1 MAKLLS
7 NLMVVVGAET
17 GNFDKAVKG
26 IERSL
31 KRTSREL
38 ESLGRSMS
46 MAITAPLLAAGGAAV
61 KFGVDA
67 VETENLFTVSLGK
80 MAKAGEAWAADLS
93 KSLGLN
99 RYELMQ
105 NMGMINQMFRS
116 MGFAEEGAYAM
127 ATGLTK
133 LSQDMASFY
142 NLNPEEAFQ
151 KLQAGITGEA
161 EPLKRLGILIDETT
175 IKTYAYKNGIAK
187 TGEEL
192 TQGQKVLARYGAIME
207 QTKNAQGDLAR
218 TMDSPANQM
227 RQLKARTEELMTSLG
242 QMLIPAVQG
251 VVKRL
256 TDMVKGFQELDPQ
269 VQKNI
274 LLFAG
279 LAAAI
284 APAIFML
291 SKLTQAVLLLTSV
304 GALPAL
310 IALAGRVTFA
320 FQALAGGAATLGQA
334 MAFVAG
340 PIGWVTVALAALA
353 GGYLYYNKVQSD
365 ARNEEE
371 QHQKTIIDLANRYK
385 DLEDQLVKNEKG
397 TMEYMQAVDGIQRLK
412 DEMKKTAPEMLQ
424 MFDEEGNRVEI
435 LTGKLYKAADAFR
448 DLYKASKYK
457 EISDLYTKQMALEG
471 KKSDLQKQGYIEPTS
486 QYGPYRQG
494 QANMVNQQNKLW
506 ASQEPALA
514 EAMANNNDKQI
525 KDLNSQIDELQKQRD
540 KIAAD
545 ISKVVYGDKPEKTSS
560 KTPTVPTTAP
570 GGGTKKKV
578 DEAAEALKAY
588 NDEMRR
594 LSELSREAKSNHD
607 INTLAL
613 EGQGKEQARHTEFM
627 RYNRLELQLKDLRI
641 SKIIAQINTLT
652 DAEKLNTAVGAEL
665 RAALAAENFER
676 MQLNKTIEMQGSL
689 LGMLTAE
696 LDKNVA
702 SIAEWIK
709 GVTNM
714 SAAESVRLAKMA
726 STGEDVSK
734 VIGLSTKPM
743 TAAEQSE
750 WNRNI
755 DSGRSDMNN
764 PLASGPAANTTNV
777 TINATS
783 NDPGSIARAT
793 TRALETVALVGA

>member
-61 KFGVDA
+61 KFAVDA

-80 MAKAGEAWAADLS
+80 MAKAGESWAADLS

-142 NLNPEEAFQ
+142 NLRPDEAFQ

-161 EPLKRLGILIDETT
+161 EPLKRLGILIDENT

-187 TGEEL
+187 VGEEL

-227 RQLKARTEELMTSLG
+227 RQLKSRTEELMTSLG
-242 QMLIPAVQG
+242 KMLIPTVQS

-256 TDMVKGFQELDPQ
+256 TELVKGFSDLDTQ
-269 VQKNI
+269 TQKNI
-274 LLFAG
+274 LVFAG
-279 LAAAI
+279 VAAAI
-284 APAIFML
+284 GPVLLML

-304 GALPAL
+304 GFLPAL

-320 FQALAGGAATLGQA
+320 FQAMAGGAATFGQA
-334 MAFVAG
+334 LGFIAG
-340 PIGWVTVALAALA
+340 PIGWVVTGLAALA
-353 GGYLYYNKVQSD
+353 AGYIYYNKVQAD
-365 ARNEEE
+365 ARAEEE

-385 DLEDQLVKNEKG
+385 DLEDQLVKNKKG
-397 TMEYMQAVDGIQRLK
+397 TVEYQTAIDGIQRLK
-412 DEMKKTAPEMLQ
+412 EEMKKTAPDMLQ
-424 MFDEEGNRVEI
+424 MFDEEGERVEI
-435 LTGKLYKAADAFR
+435 LTGKLNNAAEAYR
-448 DLYKASKYK
+448 ELYKASRYK
-457 EISDLYTKQMALEG
+457 EISDLYRQQQALESR
-471 KKSDLQKQGYIEPTS
+471 KKDLEKQGYIEPTS

-494 QANMVNQQNKLW
+494 QANMINEQNKLW
-506 ASQEPALA
+506 AANNPGLSSAMA
-514 EAMANNNDKQI
+514 EANKKNIAALDADI
-525 KDLNSQIDELQKQRD
+525 KKIQEQRD
-540 KIAAD
+540 KIANEVA
-545 ISKVVYGDKPEKTSS
+545 KVLYGDDSGKSTATPPV
-560 KTPTVPTTAP
+560 PTVAP
-570 GGGTKKKV
+570 GGGVGKAV
-578 DEAAEALKAY
+578 DPMKAY
-588 NDEMRR
+588 NEELRR
-594 LSELSREAKSNHD
+594 LTDLSREAKSIHD
-607 INTLAL
+607 QRMLSL
-613 EGQGKEQARHTEFM
+613 QGEGKEEQRNTELL

-764 PLASGPAANTTNV
+764 PLAAGPAQSTTTNV